1 VPLDADAACFGPYT
15 EVPDDQ
21 ALRASAGQGGH
32 SNYPNYDPA
41 LPSHFRCDDA
51 AHGGA
56 FGAGAAAWYR
66 LPPGRGL
73 PTAPPGNNRCGA
85 GDTGW
90 LSGWRGAA
98 GTTPDDYHYAVPAD
112 GALPP
117 AAGLPPADGAVCFD
131 GGGSGTCYL
140 PTAVQAVG
148 CGPFALWSLPP
159 TDCNVDHAAY
169 CLAA

>member
-1 VPLDADAACFGPYT
+1 MTLDADPACFGPYT
-15 EVPDDQ
+15 EVPDDP
-21 ALRASAGQGGH
+21 AFRASAGPGD
-32 SNYPNYDPA
+32 Y
-41 LPSHFRCDDA
+41 RCDDA
-51 AHGGA
+51 AHGA

-73 PTAPPGNNRCGA
+73 ATVHPGPNHCGA
-85 GDTGW
+85 AQTGW

-98 GTTPDDYHYAVPAD
+98 GTAPDDKSYAVPAD

-131 GGGSGTCYL
+131 SGRGYTCN
-140 PTAVQAVG
+140 PSVAVRAVG
-148 CGPFALWSLPP
+148 CGPFALWDLPP
-159 TDCNVDHAAY
+159 TTNCNNPTAY